1 MSEEKDFKGIGYRE
15 EFEFAESDVCPWCG
29 SENLEIVGGE
39 LAMAD
44 GEDIDVCQCHDCH
57 REWRERS
64 DGFIVE
70 L

>member
-1 MSEEKDFKGIGYRE
+1 MEEKEIGYRE
-15 EFEFAESDVCPWCG
+15 EFKFTAYDICPWCG
-29 SENLEIVGGE
+29 SENFEFVGGE
-39 LAMAD
+39 LAMSD

-57 REWRERS
+57 RTWKERS